1 MKNYDFLIL
10 GSNGLLGSN
19 LVKEL
24 KKRKINFLT
33 IARSNSDYNLDVKNF
48 KKLKKFFLNY
58 KFKIVINSIAKVSI
72 DYCEKKFDEAKLINF
87 KLVEFLSKMSKKF
100 KFKLV
105 QISTDHVYKG
115 RKFKLNNEKSKI
127 FSINKYAESK
137 ILAEHSVKFLKSFLI
152 IRTNFTGR
160 KKNTF
165 IDQLVKNLKKKK
177 SVNLFDDMYTS
188 TIDVKSCAKII
199 IDLALLKSKG
209 IYNLGARN
217 MMSKKNFA
225 IHLSKVLNLK
235 IIFKSVSSDMLNIP
249 RGKNLG
255 LNVKKI
261 EQKLGYLLPTTKESI
276 KKLSEDYK

>member
-1 MKNYDFLIL
+1 MENYDFLIL

-24 KKRKINFLT
+24 KNRKIKFLT
-33 IARSNSDYNLDVKNF
+33 LARSKSDYNLDLKNF
-48 KKLKKFFLNY
+48 KKLKKFFSNNN
-58 KFKIVINSIAKVSI
+58 FKIVINCVGKVNI
-72 DYCEKKFDEAKLINF
+72 DYCENKIRDANLINF
-87 KLVEFLSKMSKKF
+87 RLVEFLSKMSNEF

-115 RKFKLNNEKSKI
+115 QKFKLNNEKSKT

-137 ILAEHSVKFLKSFLI
+137 VLAERSVKSLKSFLI

-160 KKNTF
+160 KKNNF
-165 IDQLVKNLKKKK
+165 IDQLIKNLKKKT
-177 SVNLFDDMYTS
+177 VNLFYDMYTS

-217 MMSKKNFA
+217 MISKKDFA
-225 IHLSKVLNLK
+225 INLSKKLNLK
-235 IIFKSVSSDMLNIP
+235 ITYRSISCDILNVP

-261 EQKLGYLLPTTKESI
+261 EKKLGYLLPTTKESI
-276 KKLSEDYK
+276 KSLSKDYK

>member
-1 MKNYDFLIL
+1 M
-10 GSNGLLGSN
+10 
-19 LVKEL
+19 
-24 KKRKINFLT
+24 INC
-33 IARSNSDYNLDVKNF
+33 
-48 KKLKKFFLNY
+48 
-58 KFKIVINSIAKVSI
+58 IAKVSI